1 MAAFLLPALGFIAG
15 RGCQRFGLP
24 HATRS
29 GPWCAADASSP
40 QAALL
45 SKMQAMLESGATES
59 ALLALLEKEQ
69 VGPAECGALLA
80 DIARLR
86 EEGSLPDAGDGEL
99 GDIDLSFGVE
109 EEEEA
114 EEGVIDLEPAAVAPT
129 PTRGEQPWGRWENG
143 ERCASVS
150 LYLDDAV
157 KGRDVCCEVV
167 EGWLLIRI
175 DESREVLYEDGVWGG
190 EEVIDAGDG
199 GPPLL
204 FGRLAQPVVAGDL
217 EWVIEEEEREGEE
230 ERGRGAARRV
240 LTVEMPK
247 AAASGAASADCI
259 FDETLVVGGVPCLA
273 PGLSQ
278 GVLTVQLPRPC

>member
-1 MAAFLLPALGFIAG
+1 
-15 RGCQRFGLP
+15 
-24 HATRS
+24 
-29 GPWCAADASSP
+29 
-40 QAALL
+40 
-45 SKMQAMLESGATES
+45 MQAMLESGASES

-99 GDIDLSFGVE
+99 GDIDLSFGV

-204 FGRLAQPVVAGDL
+204 FGRLAQPVIAGGL
-217 EWVIEEEEREGEE
+217 EWLIEEEEREGEE
-230 ERGRGAARRV
+230 EGGRGAARRV

>member
-190 EEVIDAGDG
+190 EEETACPSPARSPPRHRPPPRATSDRSLADG
-199 GPPLL
+199 AYLPISPLI
-204 FGRLAQPVVAGDL
+204 VVD
-217 EWVIEEEEREGEE
+217 R
-230 ERGRGAARRV
+230 
-240 LTVEMPK
+240 
-247 AAASGAASADCI
+247 SAHTPHI
-259 FDETLVVGGVPCLA
+259 SPY
-273 PGLSQ
+273 
-278 GVLTVQLPRPC
+278 LP